1 MNLLFKIALILSLA
15 FGVLQA
21 AGFEKE
27 VKSKSLSV
35 QLSSPKSL
43 AVGLN
48 TVQIALASKG
58 TVLDGAKVSV
68 KIFMPAM
75 PGMPAMQSVTEAK
88 PMGNGVYESELNF
101 SMGGTWQ
108 MHIFI
113 SPVSGK
119 KVRVKTSVNL

>member
-48 TVQIALASKG
+48 TVQIALARKG

-113 SPVSGK
+113 TPVSGK